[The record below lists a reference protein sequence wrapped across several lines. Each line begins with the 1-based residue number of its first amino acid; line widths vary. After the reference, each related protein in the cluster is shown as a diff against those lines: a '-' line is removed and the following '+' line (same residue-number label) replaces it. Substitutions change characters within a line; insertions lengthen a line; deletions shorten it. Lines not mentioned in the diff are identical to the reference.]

1 MANEKKTPTI
11 CCHHHQQQPR
21 QQTEWK
27 IRSNHDN
34 QDVLFF
40 FGSSLMFF
48 LTIWCLLVSEQLPH
62 THTHKH
68 RQIEPKIYDDGGLQI
83 KLTEYTWLSCMYVTY
98 ILKYTVID
106 RSGTRIYNRQTHG
119 STYGCCTISKFS
131 YNAI

>member
-1 MANEKKTPTI
+1 MKKNAYNMLSSSSTTTTTTNRMKNPI
-11 CCHHHQQQPR
+11 KPR
-21 QQTEWK
+21 QSR
-27 IRSNHDN
+27 RS
-34 QDVLFF
+34 
-40 FGSSLMFF
+40 FF
-48 LTIWCLLVSEQLPH
+48 LWFIVVFFWPFDVCWFRNSCH

-131 YNAI
+131 YYAI